1 MHDIEAA
8 AKEFEI
14 LDHAPVGMFVI
25 RRDYVALFWNRC
37 LEDWTELSRAEV
49 IGRNICTFHPHLK
62 EIKFHSRIE
71 SVFEGGPPILF
82 SSQLHRHIIPIRMK
96 DGKLRI
102 QRTTVTSLPSS
113 NGPDCYAL
121 FAIEDVT
128 ELSRLIEDCRR
139 AKEEVKTL
147 SGLLPI
153 CAYCKNIRDD
163 RGYWLKLESYIS
175 ERSSAEFS
183 HGICPDCM
191 QKYYP
196 EIAPNTPHAP

>member
-1 MHDIEAA
+1 M
-8 AKEFEI
+8 
-14 LDHAPVGMFVI
+14 
-25 RRDYVALFWNRC
+25 
-37 LEDWTELSRAEV
+37 EDWTELSRAEV
-49 IGRNICTFHPHLK
+49 VGRDICTFHPHLK
-62 EIKFHSRIE
+62 EIRFHGRIE
-71 SVFEGGPPILF
+71 TVSEGGPPVLF

-96 DGKLRI
+96 DGNLRI

-113 NGPDCYAL
+113 NGVDHYAL

-128 ELSRLIEDCRR
+128 ELSRLIEDYRR
-139 AKEEVKTL
+139 AKEEVETL

-163 RGYWLKLESYIS
+163 RSYWRELESYIS

-191 QKYYP
+191 RKYYP
-196 EIAPNTPHAP
+196 DICNDKPEKA